1 MRRERVSMASCP
13 ASFLLIRY
21 INISLDLYAGGQ
33 LGLGDD
39 NDYWK
44 PTRVKNLA
52 DESKIYTNEDLETGS
67 WRTLDISCG
76 LNHTAAIV
84 EITEGS

>member
-1 MRRERVSMASCP
+1 MAEQARLVSKRYHAHLLLRLNP
-13 ASFLLIRY
+13 AI
-21 INISLDLYAGGQ
+21 GGQ

-44 PTRVKNLA
+44 PTRVKHLA
-52 DESKIYTNEDLETGS
+52 NDYEIHSNESPEGGN
-67 WRTLDISCG
+67 WRAIDISCG

-84 EITEGS
+84 EIVLDS

>member
-1 MRRERVSMASCP
+1 M
-13 ASFLLIRY
+13 
-21 INISLDLYAGGQ
+21 
-33 LGLGDD
+33 GDD
-39 NDYWK
+39 NDYWQ
-44 PTRVKNLA
+44 PTRVTNLA

-84 EITEGS
+84 EIIEGS